1 MSRIWRISNY
11 TDLRGLGGLRAG
23 QRWHSRG
30 RRIVYCAPSPA
41 AAILETLAHFEVSS
55 IDELPSGYQLLEI
68 EFPDSS
74 PRKRVSLKDLPANWL
89 EPAEVSVTRSI
100 GDEWLAQATHPAIEV
115 PSAVAPET
123 WNTLLN
129 PVLLP
134 ETGIRIVGTARHPFD
149 PRLFKVVR
157 S

>member
-11 TDLRGLGGLRAG
+11 TDLQGLGGLRAG

-30 RRIVYCAPSPA
+30 RPIVYCAPSPA
-41 AAILETLAHFEVSS
+41 AAILETIANFEFHS
-55 IDELPSGYQLLEI
+55 IDDLPSGYQLLEI
-68 EFPDSS
+68 ELPDTLS
-74 PRKRVSLKDLPANWL
+74 RKRFALKDLPPRWL
-89 EPAEVSVTRSI
+89 EPAQVAVTRSI
-100 GDEWLAQATHPAIEV
+100 GDDWLAEAKHPAIEV

-134 ETGIRIVGTARHPFD
+134 GTGIRVVGTARHPFD